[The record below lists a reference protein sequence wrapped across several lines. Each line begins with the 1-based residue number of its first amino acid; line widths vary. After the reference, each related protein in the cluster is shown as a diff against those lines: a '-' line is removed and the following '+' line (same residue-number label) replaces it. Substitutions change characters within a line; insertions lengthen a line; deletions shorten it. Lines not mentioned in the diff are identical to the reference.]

1 MVGDCLTVRRQPSIQ
16 VERSHPRPPFFEGM
30 GKMKI
35 QLTQD
40 IKTDRDKRTVSYWVA
55 RWYDG
60 TGRRRSKSLGR
71 TDKLTKREA
80 KKLAL
85 MMETD
90 FDRQPGRRNAQRMR
104 LKDFLDTYFNLRKN
118 ELAKASLSRYKDTG
132 RYLLH
137 YFGEG
142 RQIDSITPQDA
153 ARFKAALSAGKLANA
168 TQSRRD
174 VNGTSVIL
182 HIRNSKAIFN
192 YGKKIMGA
200 LVNNPFEALSGQVK
214 TSTQWHY
221 ITMKE
226 FNALMEHAT
235 SNFKAMIA
243 LCRLAGL
250 RRMEAYYLEWQDVNF
265 DKGRIYIC
273 GKNHWKPK
281 DKESRT
287 IPLCPE
293 LAQILLECFQDAP
306 EGQVRVCP
314 ETNPQNIDRGIVGTI
329 KRAGLTKW
337 LKPLH
342 SLRKSCITDWAERYP
357 IHAVMQWSGHSDIST
372 TQRYYTQVGD
382 GIYDQAASLSFWSN
396 KTEKAPEN
404 KKTETPVE

>member
-1 MVGDCLTVRRQPSIQ
+1 
-16 VERSHPRPPFFEGM
+16 
-30 GKMKI
+30 MKI
-35 QLTQD
+35 QLAQD
-40 IKTDRDKRTVSYWVA
+40 KKRDKDGNIVKYWCC
-55 RWYDG
+55 RWVDG
-60 TGRRRSKSLGR
+60 AGKRRSKSLGR
-71 TDKLTKREA
+71 MDKLSKREA
-80 KKLAL
+80 KKIVLK
-85 MMETD
+85 METE
-90 FDRQPGRRNAQRMR
+90 FDRQPGRKNAQRMR
-104 LKDFLDTYFNLRKN
+104 LKEYLDTYFSLRKD
-118 ELAKASLSRYKDTG
+118 ELAAASLTRYRDTG

-142 RQIDSITPQDA
+142 RQIDSISPQDA
-153 ARFKAALSAGKLANA
+153 ARFRAELSAGKLANA
-168 TQSRRD
+168 TQSDRG
-174 VNGTSVIL
+174 VNGTSVAL
-182 HIRNSKAIFN
+182 HIRNAKAIFN
-192 YGKKIMGA
+192 YGVKIMSA
-200 LVNNPFEALSGQVK
+200 LVNNPFTSLSGQVK

-226 FNALMEHAT
+226 FNALMDTAT
-235 SNFKAMIA
+235 PNFKAMLA

-250 RRMEAYYLEWQDVNF
+250 RRMEAYNLEWADVNF
-265 DKGRIYIC
+265 DKGRLYVC
-273 GKNHWKPK
+273 GKDHWTPK

-314 ETNPQNIDRGIVGTI
+314 ETNPQNIDRGIIGTI

-372 TQRYYTQVGD
+372 TQRYHTQVGD
-382 GIYDQAASLSFWSN
+382 GIYDQAASISFWPN
-396 KTEKAPEN
+396 KTENAPEN
-404 KKTETPVE
+404 EKSETPVE

>member
-1 MVGDCLTVRRQPSIQ
+1 
-16 VERSHPRPPFFEGM
+16 
-30 GKMKI
+30 MKI
-35 QLTQD
+35 TLSQD
-40 IKTDRDKRTVSYWVA
+40 TKRTKDGKSVSYWAA
-55 RWYDG
+55 RWIDG
-60 TGRRRSKSLGR
+60 AGKRRSKSLGR
-71 TDKLTKREA
+71 ADKLSKREA
-80 KKLAL
+80 RKIILQ
-85 MMETD
+85 METE
-90 FDRQPGRRNAQRMR
+90 FDRQPGRKNAQRMR

-118 ELAKASLSRYKDTG
+118 ELAASSVLRYRDTG

-142 RQIDSITPQDA
+142 RQIDSISPQDA
-153 ARFKAALSAGKLANA
+153 ARFKAALSAGKLAGA
-168 TQSRRD
+168 TGSDRG
-174 VNGTSVIL
+174 VNGTSVVL
-182 HIRNSKAIFN
+182 HIRNAKAIFN
-192 YGKKIMGA
+192 YGVKIMSA
-200 LVNNPFEALSGQVK
+200 LVNNPFGSLSGQVK

-226 FNALMEHAT
+226 FNAMMDTAT
-235 SNFKAMIA
+235 ANFKTMIA

-273 GKNHWKPK
+273 GKPHWQPK
-281 DKESRT
+281 DRENRT

-293 LAQILLECFQDAP
+293 LATILLECFQDTP
-306 EGQVRVCP
+306 EGQTRVCP
-314 ETNPQNIDRGIVGTI
+314 ETNPQNIDRGIIGTI

-382 GIYDQAASLSFWSN
+382 GIYDQAATVSFWPKLTEN
-396 KTEKAPEN
+396 LPENEKTENPIE
-404 KKTETPVE
+404 